1 MSTKLKTY
9 LAVLA
14 STFLFSMSANA
25 ELLVGAAKIDQTGRL
40 GEAQS
45 GNYEHERLYARAIV
59 MNSDGVTAALVS
71 YEGPY
76 GGFEM
81 LPTRQAMARELD
93 TGLENIIVTHT
104 HTHSR
109 EVIHNQEREIPDDGV
124 SPELLEAVVQAR
136 DNMEPALV
144 SYDTGISFLNV
155 NRDAIDPESRKWVQG
170 VNMDGVVDRSVGVLS
185 FIDTDGDPI
194 AVWVNYAIHPV
205 SGYMLGIVSGDVP
218 GAMSRYIEQAFGDD
232 MVAAF
237 SQGTSGDINTLYLR
251 PANNAMASR
260 LGRPITGYVMDRETQ
275 EAPLRVASGNGED
288 IPPVDPQ
295 TLDRLFRFLES
306 QGQVLGEEVIRVMSQ
321 PNLDWQDNVRI
332 AGFSRNF
339 DCPGRVRTNGNNMD
353 ASREGVA
360 GEYADAEPQTIRMS
374 LIGVGNMSIVSI
386 NGEAYA
392 AIGKK
397 LKEEVPM
404 NDTMIVTIANER
416 MRGYIPDDASFGHQ
430 TFQVLNNRIK
440 PGCAE
445 PRIVETAIEL
455 QNAYLGTN

>member
-1 MSTKLKTY
+1 MFFKSK
-9 LAVLA
+9 AVLA
-14 STFLFSMSANA
+14 ILASTLFVSLPLQA
-25 ELLVGAAKIDQTGRL
+25 ELRVGAAKVDQTGRL

-45 GNYEHERLYARAIV
+45 GNYEHERIYARAIV
-59 MNSDGVTAALVS
+59 MDSDGVTAALIS

-109 EVIHNQEREIPDDGV
+109 EVIHNQEREIPEDGI
-124 SPELLEAVVQAR
+124 SRDLLEAVINAR
-136 DNMEPALV
+136 DNMQPALA
-144 SYDTGISFLNV
+144 SYGTGISFLNV
-155 NRDAIDPESRKWVQG
+155 NRDAIDPQSRKWVQG

-185 FIDTDGDPI
+185 FIDTQGAPI

-205 SGYMLGIVSGDVP
+205 SGYMTGVVSGDVP
-218 GAMSRYIEQAFGDD
+218 GAMSRYVEQAFGDT

-251 PANNAMASR
+251 PANNALASR
-260 LGRPITGYVMDRETQ
+260 LGEPITGYVMDRETY
-275 EAPLRVASGNGED
+275 EAPLRAASGNGED

-306 QGQVLGEEVIRVMSQ
+306 QGQVLGEEVIRVMSE

-332 AGFSRNF
+332 AGFSKSF
-339 DCPGRVRTNGNNMD
+339 DCPGRVRVNGNSMD
-353 ASREGVA
+353 GSREGVA
-360 GEYADAEPQTIRMS
+360 GVYEDAEPQTIRMN

-392 AIGKK
+392 AIGKR

-404 NDTMIVTIANER
+404 NNTMIVTIANER
-416 MRGYIPDDASFGHQ
+416 LRGYIPDDASFGHQ

-445 PRIVETAIEL
+445 SGIVDAAIEL
-455 QNAYLGTN
+455 QNTYLGNN